1 MTTAYRAM
9 VSSDWNQCLAP
20 SGPFDIIAHLYP
32 QLQSQLDTIFGQY
45 TGNRIPLSDAMVQ
58 VEQLLPEPIHAD
70 QMDAFLKD
78 HFAIYPGVFDFIQT
92 CRKENILFMINTT
105 AIIGYF
111 QRATAL
117 GLLPSLEVL
126 SAHPLV
132 RYDLDAPE
140 ADLVLPLLETSDKG
154 RNTAIVAERYGI
166 PFEKII
172 IIGDSGGD
180 GPHFE
185 WGAQNG
191 ASLISSMTKTSLAD
205 YCRQRGI
212 TIDYCFGHSYAP
224 GEKVYS
230 LQEQAYHFM
239 DLWPTV
245 EKALSR

>member
-1 MTTAYRAM
+1 MATAYRAM

-20 SGPFDIIAHLYP
+20 SGPFDIIAYLYP
-32 QLQSQLDTIFGQY
+32 QLQSQLDTVFEQY
-45 TGNRIPLSDAMVQ
+45 TSNRIPLSEAMVR
-58 VEQLLPEPIHAD
+58 VEQSLPEPIRAD

-78 HFAIYPGVFDFIQT
+78 HFAIYPGVVDFIQT

-111 QRATAL
+111 QRAAAL
-117 GLLPSLEVL
+117 GLLPSLQVL

-132 RYDLDAPE
+132 RYDVDAPE
-140 ADLVLPLLETSDKG
+140 ADIVLPLLETSDKG
-154 RNTAIVAERYGI
+154 RNTATVAEQYGI
-166 PFEKII
+166 PSEKII
-172 IIGDSGGD
+172 VIGDSGGD

-185 WGAQNG
+185 WGAKAG
-191 ASLISSMTKTSLAD
+191 ASLIGSMTKTSLID
-205 YCRQRGI
+205 YCHQRDI
-212 TIDYCFGHSYAP
+212 TIDYCFGHTYAP

-230 LQEQAYHFM
+230 DQEQAYHFK